1 MTVINVLDD
10 VFYETF
16 EFTPLRK
23 MVKLTGSLEEIIND
37 SNNLK
42 YTNDYVYAALT
53 EKSFENP
60 MAILKNK
67 FKNTL
72 CISYLNNDYDDS
84 KVIEA
89 INDIEHISK
98 FDLFNKLFVEK
109 TSHELSDSQKELV
122 MSMLGCDENEN

>member
-1 MTVINVLDD
+1 M
-10 VFYETF
+10 
-16 EFTPLRK
+16 
-23 MVKLTGSLEEIIND
+23 
-37 SNNLK
+37 
-42 YTNDYVYAALT
+42 
-53 EKSFENP
+53 
-60 MAILKNK
+60 
-67 FKNTL
+67 
-72 CISYLNNDYDDS
+72 NNDYDDS